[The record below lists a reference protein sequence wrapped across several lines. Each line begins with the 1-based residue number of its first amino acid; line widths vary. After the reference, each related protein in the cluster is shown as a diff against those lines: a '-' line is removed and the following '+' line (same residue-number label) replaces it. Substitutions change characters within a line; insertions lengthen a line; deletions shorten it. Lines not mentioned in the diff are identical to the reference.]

1 MKAYTIKEF
10 QSFISRKDKEQVGSD
25 FVVLED
31 KTFDSLEQFILENQ
45 KEPED
50 DTQAWQLLS
59 ISVKRGKKVISA
71 RNYVGLIT
79 MNDGTMIQILPKL
92 ENADDTTATKL
103 LKEMLSTVKELPFK
117 SFNTANVAADRL
129 PLLEVFIRMF
139 LTEVGLLIKRGLK
152 FGYVEKNNNERFLKG
167 KLDIN
172 NQIRNNLI
180 HRERVYVQYDDF
192 EANRPENRLIKS
204 TLQYLKPR
212 IRDSK
217 NLRDCNRYLLIMAD
231 IEESLDIASDFSKC
245 SSGRNM
251 KEYEQLLQWCRIFL
265 QNRSFTSFK
274 GSEVA
279 FALLFPMETLFESFV
294 AEKLKKR
301 MANTEY
307 YVSTQDR
314 GHYLFDQP
322 RKFALRPDIV
332 VTNKENNSKVILDTK
347 WKVLSAL
354 DRNNYG
360 IAQSDMYQ
368 MYIYQKKYN
377 AKKVVLLYPYNSTF
391 ADLKESIIYFS
402 NEDKP
407 VTIQVALID
416 LMNMNDSISQ
426 IAAIIK
432 KATDNI
438 SENY

>member
-10 QSFISRKDKEQVGSD
+10 QSFISRKDKELVGSD

-31 KTFDSLEQFILENQ
+31 KTFNSLEQFILENQ
-45 KEPED
+45 NDSEED
-50 DTQAWQLLS
+50 AQAWQLLS
-59 ISVKRGKKVISA
+59 ISIKRGKKVISA

-92 ENADDTTATKL
+92 ENANDEAVTKL
-103 LKEMLSTVKELPFK
+103 LREMLSTVKELPFK
-117 SFNTANVAADRL
+117 SFNTANVATDRL

-139 LTEVGLLIKRGLK
+139 LAEVGLLIKRGLK
-152 FGYVEKNNNERFLKG
+152 SGYVEKNSNEHFLKG
-167 KLDIN
+167 KLDISY
-172 NQIRNNLI
+172 QIRNNLV
-180 HRERVYVQYDDF
+180 HKERVYVQYDEF

-212 IRDSK
+212 IHDSK
-217 NLRDCNRYLLIMAD
+217 NLRDCNRYLLIMSD
-231 IEESLDIASDFSKC
+231 IGESSDTASDFSKC

-251 KEYEQLLQWCRIFL
+251 KEYELLLKWCRIFL
-265 QNRSFTSFK
+265 QNKSFTSFK

-279 FALLFPMETLFESFV
+279 FALLFPMETLFESYV
-294 AEKLKKR
+294 AEKLKKK

-307 YVSTQDR
+307 YVSAQDR

-322 RKFALRPDIV
+322 QKFALRPDIV
-332 VTNKENNSKVILDTK
+332 VTDKSNNSRVILDTK

-354 DRNNYG
+354 DHNNYG
-360 IAQSDMYQ
+360 ISQSDMYQ

-377 AKKVVLLYPYNSTF
+377 AKKVVLLYPYNSSF
-391 ADLKESIIYFS
+391 ADLKESIIYLS
-402 NEDKP
+402 NEEKP
-407 VTIQVALID
+407 VKIQVALID

-426 IAAIIK
+426 ITAIINE
-432 KATDNI
+432 ATDNA
-438 SENY
+438 SEKN